1 MRLTKN
7 FNSRE
12 FLYFDFFGEYQK
24 DVIEDFDI
32 DNKEL
37 LPNLQKL
44 ANQLQVLRNCI
55 GKPIYINAGF
65 RPKWWEHLRGR
76 SGNSQHTLC
85 KAADIRVDGMTTD
98 DVADTIEHLISRGD
112 MLQGG
117 LGRYDTFTH
126 YDIGYNGKKRRWD
139 YRTK

>member
-7 FNSRE
+7 FKSRE
-12 FLYFDFFGEYQK
+12 FIYFDFFGEYQK
-24 DVIEDFDI
+24 DVVEDFDI
-32 DNKEL
+32 DKEL

-44 ANQLQVLRNCI
+44 ANQLQVLRDYL
-55 GKPIYINAGF
+55 GKPIYINAGY
-65 RPKWWEHLRGR
+65 RPIWWEHLRGR
-76 SGNSQHTLC
+76 SGSSQHTLC
-85 KAADIRVDGMTTD
+85 KAADIRVDDMTPNE
-98 DVADTIEHLISRGD
+98 VADAIEYLISNGN

-126 YDIGYNGKKRRWD
+126 YDIRQTKARWD